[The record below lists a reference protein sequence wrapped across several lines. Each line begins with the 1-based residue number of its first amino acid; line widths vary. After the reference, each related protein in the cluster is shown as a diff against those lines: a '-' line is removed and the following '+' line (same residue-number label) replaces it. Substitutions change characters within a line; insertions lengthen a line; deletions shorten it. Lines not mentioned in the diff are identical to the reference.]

1 MILVPSNVIDFEI
14 VYAFNNYSLQF
25 CILDIQRPEGIDN
38 ESLSAAN
45 R

>member
-25 CILDIQRPEGIDN
+25 QIEDIQRAEGIDN
-38 ESLSAAN
+38 ESLPTAN
-45 R
+45 S